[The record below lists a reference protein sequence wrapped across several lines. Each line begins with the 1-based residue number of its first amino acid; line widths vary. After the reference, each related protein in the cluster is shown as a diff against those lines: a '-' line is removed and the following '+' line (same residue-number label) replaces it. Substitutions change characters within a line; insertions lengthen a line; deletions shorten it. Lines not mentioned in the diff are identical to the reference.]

1 MSIGENVMSFVLFA
15 GCKYFGIMIGDR
27 RCSSFS
33 GEIISDNVTKVI
45 KINPNLVVGAS
56 GDEDINNLIIEYLK
70 MKNNIN
76 FEETVTLLKENY
88 SLIYSR
94 LFELA
99 KKQGVAK
106 ENDVIS
112 NMGIM
117 SCCDNVIKYAN
128 IYINKNDI
136 EITIYDYPSTDDI
149 SFCYLA
155 DGLNGLKNEFEK
167 NFYKNKVFSIT
178 NIKSAF
184 YKTLKE
190 NCKNDYTINDR
201 FTMECIVRS
210 DIYDEKRDRCK

>member
-1 MSIGENVMSFVLFA
+1 MSFVLFA

-27 RCSSFS
+27 RCSSVS
-33 GEIISDNVTKVI
+33 GEVISDNVTKVI
-45 KINPNLVVGAS
+45 KINPNLVIGAS

-70 MKNNIN
+70 QKNNMN
-76 FEETVTLLKENY
+76 FEEAVTFLKENY
-88 SLIYSR
+88 GLIYNR

-99 KKQGVAK
+99 KNQGVVK

-117 SCCDNVIKYAN
+117 SCCDNVITYAN
-128 IYINKNDI
+128 ICIKNKDI
-136 EITIYDYPSTDDI
+136 EIAKHDYPSTDDI

-167 NFYKNKVFSIT
+167 NFYKNPVFSIT

-190 NCKNDYTINDR
+190 NYKNDYTINDS
-201 FTMECIVRS
+201 FTMEYIVRS
-210 DIYDEKRDRCK
+210 DIYDERRDRCK

>member
-1 MSIGENVMSFVLFA
+1 MSFVLFA

-27 RCSSFS
+27 RCSSVS
-33 GEIISDNVTKVI
+33 GEVISDNVTKVI

-70 MKNNIN
+70 QKNNMN
-76 FEETVTLLKENY
+76 FEETVTFLKENY
-88 SLIYSR
+88 DLIYNR

-99 KKQGVAK
+99 KNQGVVK

-117 SCCDNVIKYAN
+117 SCCDNVITYAN
-128 IYINKNDI
+128 ICIKNKDI
-136 EITIYDYPSTDDI
+136 EITKHDYPSTDDI
-149 SFCYLA
+149 SFYYLA

-167 NFYKNKVFSIT
+167 NFYKNPVFSIT

-190 NCKNDYTINDR
+190 NYKNDYTINDS
-201 FTMECIVRS
+201 FTMEYIVRS
-210 DIYDEKRDRCK
+210 DIYDERRDRCK

>member
-1 MSIGENVMSFVLFA
+1 MSFVLFA

-27 RCSSFS
+27 RCSSVS
-33 GEIISDNVTKVI
+33 GEVISDNVTKVI

-70 MKNNIN
+70 QKNNMN
-76 FEETVTLLKENY
+76 FEETVTFLKENY
-88 SLIYSR
+88 DLIYNR

-99 KKQGVAK
+99 KNQGVVK

-117 SCCDNVIKYAN
+117 SCCDNVITYAN
-128 IYINKNDI
+128 ICIKNKDI
-136 EITIYDYPSTDDI
+136 EITKHDYPSTDDI
-149 SFCYLA
+149 SFYYLA

-167 NFYKNKVFSIT
+167 NFYKNPVFSIT

-184 YKTLKE
+184 YKTLKK
-190 NCKNDYTINDR
+190 NYKNDYTINDS
-201 FTMECIVRS
+201 FTMEYIIRS
-210 DIYDEKRDRCK
+210 DIYDERRDRCK